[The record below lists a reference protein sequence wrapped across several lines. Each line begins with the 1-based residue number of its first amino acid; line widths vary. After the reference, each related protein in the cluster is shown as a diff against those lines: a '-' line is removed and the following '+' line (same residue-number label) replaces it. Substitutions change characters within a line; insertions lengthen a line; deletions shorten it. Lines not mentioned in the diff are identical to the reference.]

1 MNFWLTV
8 LGMVVVTFGS
18 RLAGMLMKSQLP
30 PFWARFVRFVPIAVF
45 TALII
50 PSLEGTQGEG
60 LPRVLGAIF
69 CGLLAWR
76 TKQLWIGLFAGM
88 LGFWVLRS
96 LGV

>member
-8 LGMVVVTFGS
+8 LGMLVVTFGS
-18 RLAGMLMKSQLP
+18 RLAGMLLSTPLP
-30 PFWARFVRFVPIAVF
+30 PFWTRFVRFVPIAVF

-50 PSLEGTQGEG
+50 PSLEGTNNQG
-60 LPRVLGAIF
+60 LPRLLGAIL
-69 CGLLAWR
+69 CGFLAWR